1 MRQLSKYQ
9 EGQNWKERTKNEETG
24 YQDDQ
29 VVDFLKHGSC
39 YGPWSN
45 GSQQEPFC
53 PTLTPEVTLQFL
65 KTFLVADA
73 TAPGAKRPG
82 TPPNILQRTG

>member
-1 MRQLSKYQ
+1 MTADDRRRVECEAAIEVS
-9 EGQNWKERTKNEETG
+9 GGVNWKERTKNEETG

-29 VVDFLKHGSC
+29 GVDFLIHGSC

-73 TAPGAKRPG
+73 TAPGG
-82 TPPNILQRTG
+82 